1 LPNVAGS
8 WTLKTQVASSSYSRY
23 EGLRLGYEIRLV
35 QKGDRVTGSG
45 KKTTENDNDINP
57 QGQTPLSLS
66 GTIAG
71 DRLTLN
77 FVERGARRPTRG
89 KFVLVLDDAGRLRGR
104 FSSSAAQSSG
114 LVEAFRA
121 STP

>member
-1 LPNVAGS
+1 
-8 WTLKTQVASSSYSRY
+8 LKTQVESSSYSRY
-23 EGLRLGYEIRLV
+23 EGLQLGYEIRLE

-45 KKTTENDNDINP
+45 RKTTENDNDINP
-57 QGQTPLSLS
+57 HGQTPLSLS

-77 FVERGARRPTRG
+77 FVERGAKRPTRG

-114 LVEAFRA
+114 LVEAYRA